1 MLLLE
6 TKRICAFAA
15 VVEIGVELHG
25 FPFQKLGDADL
36 DCAVDD
42 KRRFLPRQA
51 LLRGDDATQG
61 VTARQH
67 DAAMIDF
74 RRRGGAFNGGGKD
87 GACDKGSAAGGA
99 PVGFGVGCKHS
110 VAMAAEAFHDSTIL
124 HSGRCRARA

>member
-25 FPFQKLGDADL
+25 FPFQELGDADL

-67 DAAMIDF
+67 DTAMIDF
-74 RRRGGAFNGGGKD
+74 RRRGGGWDGGRKAGEFD
-87 GACDKGSAAGGA
+87 EGSATGGA
-99 PVGFGVGCKHS
+99 PVGFGLGGNDG
-110 VAMAAEAFHDSTIL
+110 VAMAAGAFHVSTIL
-124 HSGRCRARA
+124 YS